1 MPCPD
6 DDTRLQLGR
15 VDGRLSALESRF
27 DRHEHFVTQKLAS
40 IEDKLDRAL
49 LTRARNAGTWRALHW
64 VASAV
69 ISLIAWIAGHLTGS
83 STGGQ

>member
-1 MPCPD
+1 MPD
-6 DDTRLQLGR
+6 SSDDTRLHLGR

-49 LTRARNAGTWRALHW
+49 LNRARNAGMWRAVHW
-64 VASAV
+64 IASAA
-69 ISLIAWIAGHLTGS
+69 ISLLAWLVGHLTGAAN
-83 STGGQ
+83 GGH

>member
-6 DDTRLQLGR
+6 DDTRLHLGR

-27 DRHEHFVTQKLAS
+27 DRHENFVTQKLAS
-40 IEDKLDRAL
+40 IEEKLDRAL
-49 LTRARNAGTWRALHW
+49 LKGAQAAGTWRAIHW

-83 STGGQ
+83 SAGGH

>member
-1 MPCPD
+1 MPD
-6 DDTRLQLGR
+6 SSDDTRLHLGR
-15 VDGRLSALESRF
+15 VDGRLSALEGRF

-49 LTRARNAGTWRALHW
+49 LRGARNAGMWRALHW

-69 ISLIAWIAGHLTGS
+69 LSLLAWVAGHLTGS
-83 STGGQ
+83 ATGGH